1 MREVVMATRA
11 LGRLVRA
18 VHPPA
23 ARSGPGPALDDPW
36 FRVPGTLAVDPQ
48 GRGRVLVVGECLAEW
63 FAAGAAEVGRA
74 SDFVLFNNYASLPAE
89 LPHPAGSYD
98 FQVVL
103 LPLRSIVPEW
113 AYLRLPVD
121 DPAPWHDLWAQAE
134 ASLGRMLSAA
144 LRYHDDHGLVT
155 FVAGFLVPQQNPLGR
170 LLPRNDPRNVAR
182 LVRHLDDLV
191 ADRVAAVPDAYFF
204 DVDAV
209 ASSIGKRYVQ
219 DDVVNASTHGAFLST
234 YDDGRDRDRIVPPR
248 PLADSLPVRTEAF
261 RAAAWAELHAMHRT
275 ARQLDQVKLVVVDL
289 DDTLWRGVVADAHA
303 VTDDTLEGW
312 PIGMVEALFAL
323 RARGVLLAIASNND
337 ASVVEELWPTIFR
350 GRLELDD
357 FVARAIDWRPKAE
370 KVADIVGRTNV
381 LPTSVVYVD
390 DNPAE
395 RAAVEAALPGVRV
408 LGADLYAVRRTLLWS
423 AETQVPA
430 VTAES
435 ARRTATVRAG
445 IARDAARLEVSR
457 EEFLA
462 GLGLSVRLA
471 CVGDPGDGRLARV
484 VELVNRTNQCNT
496 TGERWD
502 AARCRTH
509 LAAGG
514 IFVVF
519 EVADRFADYGLV
531 GVVVV
536 SRPAGAT
543 VARLDQLVMSCRVF
557 GLDVERAVVASL
569 VADLA
574 VGGVDR
580 VEAALVPTGRNGPCL
595 EVFDRCGFTEEPG
608 GTWVAMPA
616 DVAGVPAWA
625 AVTWEGRALSGRR

>member
-1 MREVVMATRA
+1 MATRA
-11 LGRLVRA
+11 LGRLARA
-18 VHPPA
+18 VCVPGAPA
-23 ARSGPGPALDDPW
+23 GPEPALDDPW
-36 FRVPGTLAVDPQ
+36 FRVPDALAVTPEE
-48 GRGRVLVVGECLAEW
+48 RGRVLVVGECLAEW

-74 SDFVLFNNYASLPAE
+74 TDFVLFNNYASLPAE
-89 LPHPAGSYD
+89 LPSPAESYD

-121 DPAPWHDLWAQAE
+121 DPAPWRDLWGQAE
-134 ASLGRMLSAA
+134 ASLERMLSAA
-144 LRYHDDHGLVT
+144 LRYQDDHGLLT

-170 LLPRNDPRNVAR
+170 LLPRNDPRNLAR

-191 ADRVAAVPDAYFF
+191 ADRVAAVSETYFF

-209 ASSIGKRYVQ
+209 AASIGKRYVQ

-234 YDDGRDRDRIVPPR
+234 YDDERDRDRIVPPR
-248 PLADSLPVRTEAF
+248 RLAAALPVRTEAF

-289 DDTLWRGVVADAHA
+289 DDTLWRGVVADADA

-312 PIGMVEALFAL
+312 PIGMAEALFAL
-323 RARGVLLAIASNND
+323 RSRGVLLAIASNND
-337 ASVVEELWPTIFR
+337 AAVVEELWPTIFR
-350 GRLELDD
+350 GRLDLDD
-357 FVARAIDWRPKAE
+357 FVVRAIDWRPKAE
-370 KVADIVGRTNV
+370 KVAEIVGKTNV
-381 LPTSVVYVD
+381 LPSSVVYVD

-395 RAAVEAALPGVRV
+395 RAAVEASLPGVRV
-408 LGADLYAVRRTLLWS
+408 LGADLYSVRRTLLWS
-423 AETQVPA
+423 AETQVPT

-435 ARRTATVRAG
+435 ARRASTVRAG
-445 IARDAARLEVSR
+445 IAREEARLEVSR
-457 EEFLA
+457 EEFLS

-471 CVGDPGDGRLARV
+471 YVGDPGDGRLARV

-496 TGERWD
+496 SGERWD
-502 AARCRTH
+502 DARCRAH
-509 LAAGG
+509 LDAGG
-514 IFVVF
+514 TFVVF

-531 GVVVV
+531 GAVVV
-536 SRPAGAT
+536 SRPAGTT

-574 VGGVDR
+574 AGGIER
-580 VEAALVPTGRNGPCL
+580 VEATLVRTGRNAPCL
-595 EVFDRCGFTEEPG
+595 DVFDRCGFTEETG
-608 GTWVAMPA
+608 GTWAARPT
-616 DVAGVPAWA
+616 DVAEAPPWA
-625 AVTWEGRALSGRR
+625 AVTWVGQAAPRGR